1 MDSIEIVD
9 KFVKCQTESRIE
21 RTYYIYV
28 ECKNQLIEDIDYT
41 IIYNKKL
48 TMFASF
54 SLALFAFLIYIN
66 ILFKLFGYCMKKIYN
81 LSLYLVDYK
90 EYYNNDKHDRL
101 HKLENMIENI
111 NMESLYLVDND
122 KLDKLENIIENIN
135 MESNVKQNSYNREF
149 LNIKDRLTILEKKMI
164 NMEIS

>member
-66 ILFKLFGYCMKKIYN
+66 ILFKLFGYCIKKIYN

-90 EYYNNDKHDRL
+90 EYYNDDKHDRL

-111 NMESLYLVDND
+111 NMES
-122 KLDKLENIIENIN
+122 
-135 MESNVKQNSYNREF
+135 NVKQKSYNREF